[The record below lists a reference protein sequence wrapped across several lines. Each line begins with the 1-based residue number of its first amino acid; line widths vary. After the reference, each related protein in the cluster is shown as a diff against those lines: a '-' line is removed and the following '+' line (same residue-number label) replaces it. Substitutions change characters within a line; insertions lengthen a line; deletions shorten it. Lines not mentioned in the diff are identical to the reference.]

1 MFYFLCFFYV
11 FIFFLLNS
19 FTCNVVVW
27 WVVFLMMTL
36 VFISINKGSVS
47 SMVNYFMIQE
57 ILGFTFLLVSVSWV
71 QLVIL
76 LMKVGVAPF
85 HFWVFSVTNG
95 LSGWSVMWFLT
106 MQKLPFIPVIMYLS
120 VSYFVYLVVLGIIF
134 CYFQLF
140 FVKGYKNMLVLAST
154 ESFSWL
160 VLMIFFSLSSG
171 LLFGLFYI
179 IFFYFLLDH
188 SGSSE
193 LDSYNWETVFIFM
206 NIPFAMTFFV
216 KFFSLISL
224 FSSYTFLLLLV
235 LFVMFLSV
243 FSLGFWLCNMSTD
256 FNFNIF
262 KNRSYW
268 YWFCYPLMFLCL
280 I

>member
-19 FTCNVVVW
+19 FTCNVIVW
-27 WVVFLMMTL
+27 WVVFLMITL

-47 SMVNYFMIQE
+47 RMVNYFIIQE
-57 ILGFTFLLVSVSWV
+57 VLGFTFLLVNVSWV
-71 QLVIL
+71 QLIIL
-76 LMKVGVAPF
+76 LIKVGVAPF

-95 LSGWSVMWFLT
+95 LRGWSVMWFLT
-106 MQKLPFIPVIMYLS
+106 IQKLPFIPVIMYLS

-140 FVKGYKNMLVLAST
+140 FVKGYKNILVLAST

-188 SGSSE
+188 SDSSE
-193 LDSYNWETVFIFM
+193 LDSYNWETVFIFI

-216 KFFSLISL
+216 KFFSLIFL
-224 FSSYTFLLLLV
+224 FRSYTVLLLLV
-235 LFVMFLSV
+235 LFTMFLSV
-243 FSLGFWLCNMSTD
+243 FSLGFWLCNISTD
-256 FNFNIF
+256 FNFNVF

>member
-1 MFYFLCFFYV
+1 LLVTHSLLFYFLCFFYV

-27 WVVFLMMTL
+27 WVVFLMITL

-47 SMVNYFMIQE
+47 RMVNYFIIQE

-76 LMKVGVAPF
+76 LIKVGVAPF

-95 LSGWSVMWFLT
+95 LR
-106 MQKLPFIPVIMYLS
+106 
-120 VSYFVYLVVLGIIF
+120 GIIF

-140 FVKGYKNMLVLAST
+140 FVKGYKNILVLAST

-193 LDSYNWETVFIFM
+193 LDSYNWETVFIFI

-224 FSSYTFLLLLV
+224 FRSYTFLLLLV

-243 FSLGFWLCNMSTD
+243 FSLGF
-256 FNFNIF
+256 
-262 KNRSYW
+262 
-268 YWFCYPLMFLCL
+268 
-280 I
+280 